1 MIPFRVQ
8 IYIIYL
14 ILHPKGY
21 SFLSYHGKVSEREK
35 IYHIFQCRRN
45 LQITSTIKACRYA
58 LESDICQ
65 SIYQPICRPVCH
77 TGLITLLRQHYCPA
91 TTTLLPCYGNII
103 ALLRQ
108 HHCPATAT
116 SLSCYGNIMLLFN
129 ALS

>member
-1 MIPFRVQ
+1 M
-8 IYIIYL
+8 YIIYL

-35 IYHIFQCRRN
+35 IYHIFQYRRN
-45 LQITSTIKACRYA
+45 LQITSTIKAGRYA

-77 TGLITLLRQHYCPA
+77 AGLITLLPQHYCPA
-91 TTTLLPCYGNII
+91 TTTLLPRYGNII
-103 ALLRQ
+103 VLLRQ

-116 SLSCYGNIMLLFN
+116 SLSCYGNIMLLLFN